1 MDKVQIIVKGNN
13 TENKTDNN
21 ILEENKKDSNI
32 VKENIKDNNIVE
44 ESNKDKNEGKENKIE
59 NNKPNK
65 PKENRIEKIRKE
77 NNEENRKNNIALKKQ
92 LKEIS
97 SQIEEIFSQQEM
109 KKNNKLQNSMDKV
122 DIKEFTN
129 FKSKIDRYK
138 RKIESKQKE
147 INNNLDFENI
157 IKNENEYKSITSK
170 LLNLKKENEYLTKI
184 YEQLK
189 QEYDEINGGEQLKG
203 KAVQMDQ
210 KLTFLIAEIKIMNGN
225 SKLLKK
231 QLKAQDYEINELNQ
245 YIQKV
250 NNNIEYAKNE
260 QMQENKDNNSDED
273 LVKKISELKDLIKKT
288 EIEKGK

>member
-129 FKSKIDRYK
+129 FKSKIDKYK

-147 INNNLDFENI
+147 INNNLDLENI

-250 NNNIEYAKNE
+250 NKMFQVHGTY
-260 QMQENKDNNSDED
+260 
-273 LVKKISELKDLIKKT
+273 
-288 EIEKGK
+288 